1 MPQEIFETK
10 HYALNIS
17 NLNSPNDPLQMVAIV
32 PWPQAPHRDWPT
44 YERTSAAP
52 GDPRFWCLHPPQSY
66 ILAYLHTCILTYFH
80 LASAYCQWMDE
91 MLHKADR
98 PYSIPLYK
106 LPDYPLLN
114 IVLIT
119 TFTIDS
125 LEFLK
130 STPKAKIRIRLY
142 HICPNRGFQFPF
154 FFSSTIRECCPQC
167 PSPAMALWCIK
178 VHPYIFPSNG
188 YTISFQAQ

>member
-1 MPQEIFETK
+1 MSTVVRKSSRETNCSLMSQEIFWVR
-10 HYALNIS
+10 HDALNIL

-32 PWPQAPHRDWPT
+32 PWPRATHIDWPT

-52 GDPRFWCLHPPQSY
+52 GNPQFWCLHPV
-66 ILAYLHTCILTYFH
+66 LHTSRLTYFH

-114 IVLIT
+114 NVVSTI
-119 TFTIDS
+119 FTIDS
-125 LEFLK
+125 LEVLK

-142 HICPNRGFQFPF
+142 DICLNQGNNFPY
-154 FFSSTIRECCPQC
+154 SSVQ
-167 PSPAMALWCIK
+167 L
-178 VHPYIFPSNG
+178 
-188 YTISFQAQ
+188 

>member
-1 MPQEIFETK
+1 MPQEIFKTK

-17 NLNSPNDPLQMVAIV
+17 TLNSPNDPLQIVAIV
-32 PWPQAPHRDWPT
+32 PWPPATHIDWPT
-44 YERTSAAP
+44 YERTSAAS
-52 GDPRFWCLHPPQSY
+52 GDPQFWCLHPV
-66 ILAYLHTCILTYFH
+66 LHTSRLTYFH

-98 PYSIPLYK
+98 PYSIPLNK

-114 IVLIT
+114 YVLIT

-130 STPKAKIRIRLY
+130 STPKAKIRIWLY
-142 HICPNRGFQFPF
+142 HICPNQRLQFPF
-154 FFSSTIRECCPQC
+154 FFSSTVR
-167 PSPAMALWCIK
+167 
-178 VHPYIFPSNG
+178 
-188 YTISFQAQ
+188 